1 MEVDFSRHVAIK
13 ALFGSHNYNLN
24 TPSSDRDYKVFL
36 VPNLND
42 LYDGVEINENHV
54 SEEEDY
60 SVHDIRKLTVLFWKS
75 NINFLEIM
83 FSQEHTIDPELRE
96 IYDRKEDLA
105 RMNLPYLWES
115 CVGMCFQKMKNLN
128 KPTEGTRHLVDQYGY
143 NTKEAIHAFRVL
155 DFLERYSANKF
166 TNFQEAIW
174 YRDDE
179 QMRDELL
186 GIKSGMY
193 TEAMFRDII
202 RDKLTY
208 SSKLKPLF
216 KDKQPDENLK
226 EWLFL
231 TVKDYVCRRIV
242 KEER

>member
-60 SVHDIRKLTVLFWKS
+60 SVHDIRKLAVLFWKS

-143 NTKEAIHAFRVL
+143 NTKEAI
-155 DFLERYSANKF
+155 
-166 TNFQEAIW
+166 W